1 MRLTALP
8 GGQGQG
14 GNSTNTGT
22 QEDLG
27 YLVLE
32 SHSGGLEWHTVQPGF
47 VPKALE
53 THGDLGEMA
62 YAARLELALRGRDGI
77 GKTM

>member
-1 MRLTALP
+1 MGLLLT
-8 GGQGQG
+8 QGLRRTWDTWSWNHIQG
-14 GNSTNTGT
+14 AF
-22 QEDLG
+22 
-27 YLVLE
+27 
-32 SHSGGLEWHTVQPGF
+32 EWHTVQSGF

-53 THGDLGEMA
+53 SHGDLGEMA